1 MGLLTYQLLQSLS
14 GPNPDPAN
22 VLEMTVA
29 DTTYNFSKDGVL
41 TSNGMYDGLVKSFG
55 QYRSVL
61 PFGSNRSIE
70 EQRQRFSLRDHNHA
84 ITKIVKGEHGHELAG
99 STVNFKLLSRGVDYA
114 NWFTWNT
121 GTIVDYQKQMD
132 GSYEFEVAGIH
143 EQLQTRVKTP
153 ILSEVQ
159 FPDVDESAQYKACP
173 IVLGKWDSTG
183 TNRNGLLPTYYIKNT
198 SYQKHLIGVGR
209 YDYAATW
216 KVWNGDGTLLTLTTD
231 YVRNVTTQGGNQFTL
246 IKVTGT
252 ANSLITPFTVDCW
265 GITDNGGTSGD
276 VIENPAL
283 QVQQLLGHWVFND
296 TGNIGGYGGD
306 YAIPAGTP
314 IDTDSFTRV
323 ANFLDRCNAT
333 ASMYIDGEMTGEDI
347 INKFCEEHNLYAYWN
362 NQGLLT
368 LGHCDWATTEIYSD
382 SWPTFIYGERGVGEK
397 VKHQFLA
404 DLRRDEI
411 TAKLLHD
418 ANVGDFIR
426 QVSVFDPD
434 AAVGS
439 KIEID
444 MFWSRAEI

>member
-159 FPDVDESAQYKACP
+159 FPDVDESAQY
-173 IVLGKWDSTG
+173 L
-183 TNRNGLLPTYYIKNT
+183 
-198 SYQKHLIGVGR
+198 
-209 YDYAATW
+209 
-216 KVWNGDGTLLTLTTD
+216 
-231 YVRNVTTQGGNQFTL
+231 
-246 IKVTGT
+246 
-252 ANSLITPFTVDCW
+252 SLIH
-265 GITDNGGTSGD
+265 I
-276 VIENPAL
+276 
-283 QVQQLLGHWVFND
+283 
-296 TGNIGGYGGD
+296 
-306 YAIPAGTP
+306 
-314 IDTDSFTRV
+314 
-323 ANFLDRCNAT
+323 
-333 ASMYIDGEMTGEDI
+333 
-347 INKFCEEHNLYAYWN
+347 
-362 NQGLLT
+362 
-368 LGHCDWATTEIYSD
+368 
-382 SWPTFIYGERGVGEK
+382 
-397 VKHQFLA
+397 
-404 DLRRDEI
+404 
-411 TAKLLHD
+411 
-418 ANVGDFIR
+418 
-426 QVSVFDPD
+426 
-434 AAVGS
+434 
-439 KIEID
+439 
-444 MFWSRAEI
+444 